1 MKKKLLSPRIDVVF
15 KMIFGVEENSDILV
29 DFLQSAV
36 ELPPEDYEIISIVD
50 PQLDRE
56 EPGDKLAVLDVKIK
70 TATGKLIDIEIQL
83 CNSRWMKE
91 RIVYYTSKMI
101 TGQVRAGD
109 NYSKIQKVITI
120 VITDFR
126 LIKDSDAYAN
136 RFALRTESG
145 LLFSDTLEIVT
156 LELPKIPKEGG
167 GKLYDWLRFF
177 KAEKEEEYMTV
188 AMHNPKIGRA
198 VAVLEELSEDE
209 STRMIAEGREK
220 QRRDQEARE
229 YYAFDQ
235 GEIKGMKKGRRKGK
249 QEGIAEGLEKGLEQ
263 GRQEGMA
270 RIVQAARRLK
280 SCGLE
285 AADIALCT
293 GLSPEQIADL

>member
-1 MKKKLLSPRIDVVF
+1 M
-15 KMIFGVEENSDILV
+15 
-29 DFLQSAV
+29 A
-36 ELPPEDYEIISIVD
+36 
-50 PQLDRE
+50 
-56 EPGDKLAVLDVKIK
+56 
-70 TATGKLIDIEIQL
+70 
-83 CNSRWMKE
+83 
-91 RIVYYTSKMI
+91 
-101 TGQVRAGD
+101 GQDSYA
-109 NYSKIQKVITI
+109 KIQKVITI

-177 KAEKEEEYMTV
+177 KAEKEEEYMIV
-188 AMHNPKIGRA
+188 AKLNPKIRRA

-209 STRMIAEGREK
+209 RTRMIAEGREK

-229 YYAFDQ
+229 YYAFDK
-235 GEIKGMKKGRRKGK
+235 GHIKGVKKGRKEGLAEGMKKGIAEGR
-249 QEGIAEGLEKGLEQ
+249 ETGIAEGLEKGLQQ
-263 GRQEGMA
+263 GREEGMA
-270 RIVQAARRLK
+270 RIVQAALRLK
-280 SCGLE
+280 ACGLE

-293 GLSPEQIADL
+293 GLSLDQIDDL